1 MATQVPGDNRA
12 RAQGFGE
19 AQGYDDER
27 YKYGSGVGTTGEKE
41 LNRYGDLGAWGQNR
55 QGVQMDTSQMGQSR
69 GSQADA
75 LAMMRARANGR
86 NLASD
91 LQSRMNLQRAMQQ
104 QAALAGSARGPAGL
118 AMAQQNAAS
127 NMANAAQGI
136 NAQAAYEAAREQAAA
151 EQAYFGAGTGMRG
164 QDFQQSYGQA
174 QLNDAQ
180 RARNDAYQL
189 EMERQRQR
197 VAEAQLQANL
207 AQQGNKAGTNTAA
220 EAQNQETAR
229 QNAANEGRWAEKA
242 MATVEK
248 VGGGVMSMMSDERS
262 KYMASPGE
270 TKDFFTPEQAAAFRD
285 PAQASAF
292 TNARGRE
299 GDWAMDYRNTGPG
312 PLEPGVGAPNAQG
325 LGDPAVGWT
334 NRAFGDRPTVEGF
347 AKSRE
352 GQPGAMFGEGGT
364 AGPEMSAPGEMAPG
378 TADYMH
384 AMGGGPDLKGPSE
397 AELTP
402 LQRFAIGYNGG
413 IGAGLQL
420 RSGLRGAMAPPQG
433 QHMASPAGTK
443 QFLGP
448 SSGPGEASSYAMTGG
463 GLDTLGSIQK
473 INDQQVQATT
483 DPTGGMTG
491 GPGAYGQQ
499 AQAAQLMGLNRAM
512 SDERA
517 KEKAFEDGRKVGQA
531 QVANLAGHALVGA
544 HPAHVASTKPLPGL
558 EHLSSDPKALEHS
571 DKVEAMKR
579 QAASKLGY
587 EKVPR
592 VEQASAE
599 PPQPAAKAPAMV
611 EIAGK
616 MYPADRIN
624 NPPPPQMVMVDGK
637 MYPADKIASDERT
650 KDPGMESYLDSTRPS
665 VYKYKDQFQGM
676 PGTQPGPQV
685 GPPSAQDMA
694 KTPVGSTMI
703 EEDPETGM
711 LAINKDKA
719 LKTTMSAVSYVNKKV
734 NNLSRAMKKGG
745 R

>member
-207 AQQGNKAGTNTAA
+207 DQQRNKSGANTAA

-229 QNAANEGRWAEKA
+229 QNAANEGRWTEKA
-242 MATVEK
+242 LATVEK
-248 VGGGVMSMMSDERS
+248 VGGGVMALSDERT

-270 TKDFFTPEQAAAFRD
+270 TKDFFTPEQVSAFRD

-312 PLEPGVGAPNAQG
+312 PLEPGVGALNAQG

-334 NRAFGDRPTVEGF
+334 NRALGDRPTVESF

-352 GQPGAMFGEGGT
+352 GQPGAMFGEDGT

-433 QHMASPAGTK
+433 QYMASPAGTK

-517 KEKAFEDGRKVGQA
+517 KEKAYQAGLAQGKREGVLDVAASAYGPVVGTAAQRAGRA
-531 QVANLAGHALVGA
+531 VAD
-544 HPAHVASTKPLPGL
+544 ASRAPTEKELQ
-558 EHLSSDPKALEHS
+558 HS